1 MATAL
6 WIKREDLVRNTA
18 IGGNVDTD
26 KFIQFIKIAQEIHIQ
41 NYTGTK
47 LYDKIS
53 DDIIANTLTN
63 PYLALV
69 NDYLQPMLIH
79 FAMVEYLPF
88 AAYTVGNGGVFKH
101 NSENSTTADKLEV
114 DYLVGK
120 ARDLRSIIL
129 TASLSSYMSYNQ
141 ATFPEYYL
149 NSNADVYP
157 DTDANF
163 SSWVL

>member
-26 KFIQFIKIAQEIHIQ
+26 KFIQFIKIAQEIHLQ

-69 NDYLQPMLIH
+69 NDYLATDADPLR
-79 FAMVEYLPF
+79 
-88 AAYTVGNGGVFKH
+88 NGGVFAVCCLH
-101 NSENSTTADKLEV
+101 
-114 DYLVGK
+114 G
-120 ARDLRSIIL
+120 RQRRCI
-129 TASLSSYMSYNQ
+129 
-141 ATFPEYYL
+141 
-149 NSNADVYP
+149 
-157 DTDANF
+157 
-163 SSWVL
+163 

>member
-53 DDIIANTLTN
+53 NDIIANTLAN

-69 NDYLQPMLIH
+69 
-79 FAMVEYLPF
+79 
-88 AAYTVGNGGVFKH
+88 
-101 NSENSTTADKLEV
+101 TTTFN
-114 DYLVGK
+114 
-120 ARDLRSIIL
+120 RWSSIGRWLSICRLLL
-129 TASLSSYMSYNQ
+129 TR
-141 ATFPEYYL
+141 
-149 NSNADVYP
+149 
-157 DTDANF
+157 
-163 SSWVL
+163 

>member
-53 DDIIANTLTN
+53 NDIIANTLAN

-88 AAYTVGNGGVFKH
+88 AAYTIANGGVYKH
-101 NSENSTTADKLEV
+101 TSENSTSVDKNEV
-114 DYLVGK
+114 DFLVEK
-120 ARDLRSIIL
+120 ERNIAQYYTDRFI
-129 TASLSSYMSYNQ
+129 TYMSYNQ
-141 ATFPEYYL
+141 QTFPEYNL

-157 DTDANF
+157 DTTADFA
-163 SSWVL
+163 SWVL

>member
-6 WIKREDLVRNTA
+6 WIKREDLVRQTA
-18 IGGNVDTD
+18 LGGNVDTD
-26 KFIQFIKIAQEIHIQ
+26 KFLQFIKIAQEIHLQ

-53 DDIIANTLTN
+53 DDIIAGTLAN

-79 FAMVEYLPF
+79 YAMVEYLPF
-88 AAYTVGNGGVFKH
+88 AAYTIANGGVYKH
-101 NSENSTTADKLEV
+101 TSENSTSVEKNEV
-114 DYLVGK
+114 DFLVEK
-120 ARDLRSIIL
+120 ERNIAQYYTDRFI
-129 TASLSSYMSYNQ
+129 TYMSYNQ

-149 NSNADVYP
+149 NSNADVFP

>member
-6 WIKREDLVRNTA
+6 WIKREDLVRQTA
-18 IGGNVDTD
+18 LGGNVDTD

-53 DDIIANTLTN
+53 NDIIAGTLAN

-79 FAMVEYLPF
+79 YAMVEYLPF
-88 AAYTVGNGGVFKH
+88 AAYTIANGGVYKH
-101 NSENSTTADKLEV
+101 TSENSTSVEKNEV
-114 DYLVGK
+114 DFLVEK
-120 ARDLRSIIL
+120 ERNIAQYYTDRFI
-129 TASLSSYMSYNQ
+129 TYMSYNQ
-141 ATFPEYYL
+141 AQFPEYYL
-149 NSNADVYP
+149 NNNADVFP

>member
-1 MATAL
+1 
-6 WIKREDLVRNTA
+6 
-18 IGGNVDTD
+18 
-26 KFIQFIKIAQEIHIQ
+26 
-41 NYTGTK
+41 
-47 LYDKIS
+47 
-53 DDIIANTLTN
+53 
-63 PYLALV
+63 
-69 NDYLQPMLIH
+69 MLIH

-101 NSENSTTADKLEV
+101 SSENSTTADKVEV

-120 ARDLRSIIL
+120 ARDLAQYYTDRFI
-129 TASLSSYMSYNQ
+129 TYMSYNQ

>member
-18 IGGNVDTD
+18 LGGNVDTD

-41 NYTGTK
+41 NYTGTR

-53 DDIIANTLTN
+53 NDIIAGTLAN

-79 FAMVEYLPF
+79 YAMVEYLPF
-88 AAYTVGNGGVFKH
+88 AAYTIANGGVYKH
-101 NSENSTTADKLEV
+101 TSENSISVEKNEV
-114 DYLVGK
+114 DFLVEK
-120 ARDLRSIIL
+120 ERNIAQYYTDRFI
-129 TASLSSYMSYNQ
+129 TYMSYNQ
-141 ATFPEYYL
+141 ATFPEYYQ
-149 NSNADVYP
+149 NSNADVFP

>member
-18 IGGNVDTD
+18 LGGNVDTD
-26 KFIQFIKIAQEIHIQ
+26 KFIQFIKIAQEIHLQ

-53 DDIIANTLTN
+53 NDIIAGTLAN

-79 FAMVEYLPF
+79 YAMVEYLPF
-88 AAYTVGNGGVFKH
+88 AAYTIANGGVYKH
-101 NSENSTTADKLEV
+101 TSENSTSVEKNEV
-114 DYLVGK
+114 DFLVEK
-120 ARDLRSIIL
+120 ERNIAQYYTDRFI
-129 TASLSSYMSYNQ
+129 TYMSYNQ
-141 ATFPEYYL
+141 ATFPEYYQ
-149 NSNADVYP
+149 NSNADVFP

>member
-1 MATAL
+1 MAKAL

-18 IGGNVDTD
+18 LGGNIDTD
-26 KFIQFIKIAQEIHIQ
+26 KFIQFISIAQDIHIQ

-53 DDIIANTLTN
+53 NDILAGTLAN

-69 NDYLQPMLIH
+69 TDYLQPMLIH
-79 FAMVEYLPF
+79 WAAVEYIPF
-88 AAYTVGNGGVFKH
+88 AAYTIANGGVFK
-101 NSENSTTADKLEV
+101 NSSENSTTDEKVEV
-114 DYLVGK
+114 DYLVEK
-120 ARDLRSIIL
+120 ERNIAQYYTDRFI
-129 TASLSSYMSYNQ
+129 TYMSYNQ

-149 NSNADVYP
+149 NNNSDVFP

>member
-6 WIKREDLVRNTA
+6 WIKREDLVRQTA
-18 IGGNVDTD
+18 LGGNVDTD

-53 DDIIANTLTN
+53 NDIIAGTLTGR
-63 PYLALV
+63 YLDLV

-79 FAMVEYLPF
+79 YAMVEYLPF
-88 AAYTVGNGGVFKH
+88 AAYTIANGGVYKH
-101 NSENSTTADKLEV
+101 TSENSTSVEKNEV
-114 DYLVGK
+114 DFLVEK
-120 ARDLRSIIL
+120 ERNIAQYYTDRFI
-129 TASLSSYMSYNQ
+129 TYMSYNQ
-141 ATFPEYYL
+141 AQFPEYYL
-149 NSNADVYP
+149 NNNADVFP

>member
-1 MATAL
+1 MKAL
-6 WIKREDLVRNTA
+6 WIKREDLVRNTL
-18 IGGNVDTD
+18 ISGNLDTD
-26 KFIQFIKIAQEIHIQ
+26 RFIQFISIAQDIHLQ

-53 DDIIANTLTN
+53 NDIIAGTLAN

-69 NDYLQPMLIH
+69 NDYLQPMLIQW
-79 FAMVEYLPF
+79 ALCEYLPF

-101 NSENSTTADKLEV
+101 NSENSTTAEKIEV

-120 ARDLRSIIL
+120 ARDLAQYYTDRFI
-129 TASLSSYMSYNQ
+129 TYMSYNQ
-141 ATFPEYYL
+141 ASFPEY
-149 NSNADVYP
+149 NANNNADVYP
-157 DTDANF
+157 DTDSNF

>member
-1 MATAL
+1 MPKAL

-26 KFIQFIKIAQEIHIQ
+26 RFIQFISIAQDIHLQ

-53 DDIIANTLTN
+53 NDILNNTLVE
-63 PYLALV
+63 PYLSLV

-79 FAMVEYLPF
+79 FAASEYLPF
-88 AAYTVGNGGVFKH
+88 AAYTIGNGGVFKH
-101 NSENSTTADKLEV
+101 NSENSTTAEKIEV

-120 ARDLRSIIL
+120 ARDLAQYYTDRFI
-129 TASLSSYMSYNQ
+129 TYMSYNQ
-141 ATFPEYYL
+141 ATFPEY
-149 NSNADVYP
+149 NSNNNADVYP

-163 SSWVL
+163 ASWVL

>member
-6 WIKREDLVRNTA
+6 WIKREDLVRQTA
-18 IGGNVDTD
+18 LGGNVDTD

-41 NYTGTK
+41 NFTGTK
-47 LYDKIS
+47 LYNKIS
-53 DDIIANTLTN
+53 DDIIAGTLAN

-69 NDYLQPMLIH
+69 TDYLQPMLIH
-79 FAMVEYLPF
+79 YAMVEYLPF
-88 AAYTVGNGGVFKH
+88 AAYTIANGGVYKH
-101 NSENSTTADKLEV
+101 TSENSTSVEKNEV
-114 DYLVGK
+114 DFLVEK
-120 ARDLRSIIL
+120 ERNIAQYYTDRFI
-129 TASLSSYMSYNQ
+129 TYMSYNQ

-149 NSNADVYP
+149 NNNADVFP

>member
-6 WIKREDLVRNTA
+6 WIKREDLVRQTA
-18 IGGNVDTD
+18 LGGNVDTD

-47 LYDKIS
+47 LYNKIS
-53 DDIIANTLTN
+53 ADIIAGTLSN

-79 FAMVEYLPF
+79 WAMVEYLPF
-88 AAYTVGNGGVFKH
+88 AAYTIANGGVYKH
-101 NSENSTTADKLEV
+101 TSENSTSVEKNEV
-114 DYLVGK
+114 DFLVEK
-120 ARDLRSIIL
+120 ERNIAQYYTDRFI
-129 TASLSSYMSYNQ
+129 TYMSYNQ

-149 NSNADVYP
+149 NNNADVFP

>member
-6 WIKREDLVRNTA
+6 WIKREDLVRQTA
-18 IGGNVDTD
+18 LGGNVDQD
-26 KFIQFIKIAQEIHIQ
+26 KFLQFIKIAQEIHIQ

-53 DDIIANTLTN
+53 DDIIAGTLTN

-79 FAMVEYLPF
+79 YAMVEYLPF
-88 AAYTVGNGGVFKH
+88 AAYTIANGGVYKH
-101 NSENSTTADKLEV
+101 TSENSTSVEKNEV
-114 DYLVGK
+114 DFLVEK
-120 ARDLRSIIL
+120 ERNIAQYYTDRFI
-129 TASLSSYMSYNQ
+129 TYMSYNQ

-149 NSNADVYP
+149 NNNADVFP

>member
-1 MATAL
+1 MTAL
-6 WIKREDLVRNTA
+6 WIKREDLVRQTA
-18 IGGNVDTD
+18 LGGNVDTD

-53 DDIIANTLTN
+53 DDIIAGTLAN

-79 FAMVEYLPF
+79 YAMVEYLPF
-88 AAYTVGNGGVFKH
+88 AAYTIANGGVYKH
-101 NSENSTTADKLEV
+101 TSENSTSVEKNEV
-114 DYLVGK
+114 DFLVEK
-120 ARDLRSIIL
+120 ERNIAQYYTDRFI
-129 TASLSSYMSYNQ
+129 TYMSYNQ
-141 ATFPEYYL
+141 ATFPEYYQ
-149 NSNADVYP
+149 NSNADVFP

>member
-1 MATAL
+1 MPKAL
-6 WIKREDLVRNTA
+6 WIKREDLVRNTL
-18 IGGNVDTD
+18 ISGNLDTD
-26 KFIQFIKIAQEIHIQ
+26 RFIQFISIAQDIHLQ

-53 DDIIANTLTN
+53 NDIIANTLTN

-69 NDYLQPMLIH
+69 QDYLQPMLIQW
-79 FAMVEYLPF
+79 ALTEYLPF

-120 ARDLRSIIL
+120 ARDLAQYYTDRFI
-129 TASLSSYMSYNQ
+129 TYMSYNQ
-141 ATFPEYYL
+141 ATFPEY
-149 NSNADVYP
+149 NSNNNADVYP

-163 SSWVL
+163 ASWVL

>member
-1 MATAL
+1 MSTAL
-6 WIKREDLVRNTA
+6 WIKREDLVRQTA
-18 IGGNVDTD
+18 LGGNVDQD
-26 KFIQFIKIAQEIHIQ
+26 KYLQFIKVAQEIHLQ

-53 DDIIANTLTN
+53 NDIIAGTLAD
-63 PYLALV
+63 PYLSLV

-79 FAMVEYLPF
+79 YAMAEYLPF
-88 AAYTVGNGGVFKH
+88 AAYTIANGGVYKH
-101 NSENSTTADKLEV
+101 TSENSTSVEKNEV
-114 DYLVGK
+114 DFLVEK
-120 ARDLRSIIL
+120 ERNIAQYYTDRFI
-129 TASLSSYMSYNQ
+129 TYMSYNQ

-149 NSNADVYP
+149 NNNADVFP